1 MERHKVERALA
12 ARERFFNIGLIAV
25 IAFNDERCFGERQT
39 VAEVAMCS
47 EFCSA
52 AENES
57 PFCAMRRMRS
67 YSRLFFR
74 ISVRY
79 SLQQFAAFKG
89 CGRPFAVIFSKMT
102 RRRTFSA
109 SAMRFLF
116 EQHGGFFHVT
126 TLIKR
131 ENTLKIAATER
142 AFSKYDSVCSGWGST
157 RQRVRQILGRALF
170 KKPRFVPVFAPEAF
184 GCGKIGFRR
193 PRRCGRRY

>member
-1 MERHKVERALA
+1 MERYKVERALA

-102 RRRTFSA
+102 RAQDVFGVCGA
-109 SAMRFLF
+109 IFV

-131 ENTLKIAATER
+131 ENTLKIAADGER
-142 AFSKYDSVCSGWGST
+142 FFKIRFGLLRRAAQGAGAA
-157 RQRVRQILGRALF
+157 ILG
-170 KKPRFVPVFAPEAF
+170 
-184 GCGKIGFRR
+184 
-193 PRRCGRRY
+193 GRL